1 VIVNGLRPPGSFKD
15 RKEVR
20 ASLGIP
26 GDARIIVSAGRIV
39 PWKGIDLLIRAAA
52 PLLKPGECYLVV
64 PGAPLYWD
72 EAYLAEV
79 KGLARALLIA
89 DCVRFPGWVEDVF
102 SVLNAS
108 DLFVLPSRNEP
119 FGRSLVEAMLCGL
132 PVVAFREAGPL
143 EIVEDE
149 VTGRL
154 VAERTPEALR
164 EALAALLADLP
175 AAARMGGRGKAS
187 ALARFSLDR
196 MINSV
201 ERFYAGAGG

>member
-1 VIVNGLRPPGSFKD
+1 
-15 RKEVR
+15 
-20 ASLGIP
+20 
-26 GDARIIVSAGRIV
+26 V
-39 PWKGIDLLIRAAA
+39 PWKGIDLLIRASA

-64 PGAPLYWD
+64 LGGPLYWD

-79 KGLARALLIA
+79 KGLARSLSIA

-143 EIVEDE
+143 EIVEDK

-154 VAERTPEALR
+154 VDERSPEALR
-164 EALAALLADLP
+164 EAMAALLSDRE
-175 AAARMGGRGKAS
+175 AASRMGERARAT
-187 ALARFSLDR
+187 ALTRFSLDR
-196 MINSV
+196 MISSV
-201 ERFYAGAGG
+201 ERFYAGAKG